1 MDAPSR
7 TGTAARST
15 IPHSGGRSPRLRQD
29 AMTTAQYMF
38 ASTRATHARTTLGSL
53 LLACALILGA
63 CASQKYVTPTTHL
76 PAHPAPEGA
85 IWAVAP
91 LRNESGVSIVDELA
105 VTDILVAE
113 MSDAPGIV
121 VLPVNRTIA
130 AMRSLNLPSIDT
142 PAQARQLARTLGAD
156 ALVVGSITA
165 WDPYDPPVLGISL
178 ALFQGAGPAPTPRG
192 FGADEDPMAL
202 RGMATDG
209 SYNPARYEEQPL
221 AVYAAVLDA
230 SNGTTRE
237 LIRAYAEGRHDPRSA
252 LGWKR
257 FTASMS
263 LYAKFACF
271 EASRRLVASER
282 QRMGV
287 PEVRAEKSN
296 TR

>member
-1 MDAPSR
+1 
-7 TGTAARST
+7 
-15 IPHSGGRSPRLRQD
+15 
-29 AMTTAQYMF
+29 MTTAQNMLAF
-38 ASTRATHARTTLGSL
+38 IRALPARWTPGSL
-53 LLACALILGA
+53 FLLCALLLGA
-63 CASQKYVTPTTHL
+63 CNGQKQYVTPTSSL

-130 AMRSLNLPSIDT
+130 AMRSLNMPSIDT
-142 PAQARQLARTLGAD
+142 PAQARELARVLGAD

-178 ALFQGAGPAPTPRG
+178 ALFQGAGQAPAPRG

-209 SYNPARYEEQPL
+209 SYNPANYQEQPL
-221 AVYAAVLDA
+221 AVYSAVFDA
-230 SNGTTRE
+230 SNGNTRE
-237 LIRAYAEGRHDPRSA
+237 LIRAYADGRHDPRSA

-282 QRMGV
+282 ARMGV